1 MDKEGRSRFRSRL
14 IYGLALAA
22 VGLFGFS
29 VGAQKPIPIDL
40 LRNYPLSLM
49 ASEVETMN
57 ECAECHAADD
67 YHTCQTCHDDHGAI
81 ELDEIPFYALVEIT
95 GDVPDPGY
103 VSIHDILPYQEQPN
117 THIPLLTFLKEQG
130 VTDFESVT
138 LSSYDGGFITLEK
151 SQLTDQALLMPYE
164 DGIRFAA
171 EDLHVS
177 TWLKGINRFIVVGK
191 AVPLII
197 NGEATSIGRLLLG
210 PTTKVTIEQTEV
222 MLKSEQDGKVRKAMT
237 AGRIEGVALED
248 ILPDDDFAALKIV
261 DDEGQ
266 LHRLSVEEAQGALL
280 AIVSDQVTLILPER
294 GRSQW
299 IPAVVIISTEEW

>member
-1 MDKEGRSRFRSRL
+1 
-14 IYGLALAA
+14 
-22 VGLFGFS
+22 
-29 VGAQKPIPIDL
+29 
-40 LRNYPLSLM
+40 M